1 MCIGVPVRVVRADEQ
16 IADCEGRDGAVRLDN
31 MLVGAVPAGTWLLS
45 FQGRALRTM
54 TGDEA
59 ARTNAALDAL
69 SLAMSGAAVSL
80 DAFFAD
86 LVDREPPLPEHLKR
100 SVS

>member
-1 MCIGVPVRVVRADEQ
+1 MCIGIPVRVVHADDH
-16 IADCEGRDGAVRLDN
+16 IAECEGREGAVRLDN

-45 FQGRALRTM
+45 YRGRALRTL
-54 TGDEA
+54 TGEEA
-59 ARTNAALDAL
+59 AHTNAALDAL
-69 SLAMSGAAVSL
+69 ALAMSGEGGGF

-100 SVS
+100 SLP

>member
-1 MCIGVPVRVVRADEQ
+1 MCIGVPVRVLHADEQ
-16 IADCEGRDGAVRLDN
+16 IAECEGPEGPLRLDN

-45 FQGRALRTM
+45 YQGRALRTM

-59 ARTNAALDAL
+59 ARTQMALDAL
-69 SLAMSGAAVSL
+69 ALAMSGTAGSF

-86 LVDREPPLPEHLKR
+86 LVDRDPPLPEHLKR
-100 SVS
+100 SPP

>member
-1 MCIGVPVRVVRADEQ
+1 MCIGVPVRVLHADEQ
-16 IADCEGRDGAVRLDN
+16 VAECEGRDGRVRLDN
-31 MLVGAVPAGTWLLS
+31 MLVGAVPPGTWLLS

-59 ARTNAALDAL
+59 ARTTSALEAL
-69 SLAMSGAAVSL
+69 ERAMRGEQVDF

-100 SVS
+100 SPT

>member
-1 MCIGVPVRVVRADEQ
+1 MCIGVPLRVVHADEQ
-16 IADCEGRDGAVRLDN
+16 IAECEGPEGRVRLDN

-45 FQGRALRTM
+45 HQGRALRTM

-69 SLAMSGAAVSL
+69 ALAMSGAGGNF

-100 SVS
+100 NLP